1 MIKDDRK
8 KCSKVITLD
17 KISKISKKTNQLQKF
32 WLFRHNDHHVYYTLT
47 MTELGTK
54 VITIT
59 AEYIE
64 GIKGLFGGFGKNK
77 KLEVP

>member
-1 MIKDDRK
+1 M
-8 KCSKVITLD
+8 
-17 KISKISKKTNQLQKF
+17 
-32 WLFRHNDHHVYYTLT
+32 T

-64 GIKGLFGGFGKNK
+64 GIKGLFGGFGKSK
-77 KLEVP
+77 